1 MNAWSQNAESAKNTL
16 SEDKFEIIQKV
27 WPGKNV
33 VAPCFQQTGVVISP
47 FICFNALGKS

>member
-1 MNAWSQNAESAKNTL
+1 MNALSQNAESAKNTL
-16 SEDKFEIIQKV
+16 SEDKFEIVQRV

-33 VAPCFQQTGVVISP
+33 AAPCFRTRVVISP